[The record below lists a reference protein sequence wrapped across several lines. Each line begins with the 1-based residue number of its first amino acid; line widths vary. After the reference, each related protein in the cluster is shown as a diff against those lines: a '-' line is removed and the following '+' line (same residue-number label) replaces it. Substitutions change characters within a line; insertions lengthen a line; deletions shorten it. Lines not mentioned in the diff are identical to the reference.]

1 MKCRFPVAE
10 VDGITIAILLAE
22 TFKEHLGL
30 ILHPAANHELQD
42 PSLNLYCVGWL
53 FEVNSQ
59 TNRFCRL
66 AYLGNDLYN
75 LRFRGKTYQARWR
88 DLYIHASPR
97 ETDEADPARRLLL
110 FGPDGIPDT
119 PFRVPRWLIGALSAL
134 LTLATNAAATAMIGL
149 KTWCALAMLPLC
161 TFPRHDA
168 DRGPWA
174 PRGALAGGTGGSCGA
189 TSGGGTHARRCS
201 GCSSCSSSRARRT
214 ASSGRSSPRTRS
226 PPRSGVLRCRSTRRG
241 GPRSRSTW
249 RTGAS
254 SRSW

>member
-75 LRFRGKTYQARWR
+75 LRFRGKTLAPTWR
-88 DLYIHASPR
+88 EIYICDGSR
-97 ETDEADPARRLLL
+97 VFDRADPAAYILACTSDRAVA
-110 FGPDGIPDT
+110 
-119 PFRVPRWLIGALSAL
+119 PFRVPRWLINGLHTLGLLHYNGPPWDPQNMPLQTWMYFEDLFKFESIRIALG
-134 LTLATNAAATAMIGL
+134 I
-149 KTWCALAMLPLC
+149 C
-161 TFPRHDA
+161 
-168 DRGPWA
+168 DRGHGEAQHWA
-174 PRGALAGGTGGSCGA
+174 
-189 TSGGGTHARRCS
+189 HAEEQD
-201 GCSSCSSSRARRT
+201 
-214 ASSGRSSPRTRS
+214 
-226 PPRSGVLRCRSTRRG
+226 LE
-241 GPRSRSTW
+241 TW
-249 RTGAS
+249 DSMG
-254 SRSW
+254 WV